1 MHLISRFE
9 LTLRYGR
16 PRPHPRRGGR
26 PAAGPVPLS
35 RRQVRRSSTVLCDG
49 VESVYMRTRF
59 RMKGSAQM
67 GVMRM
72 GYVHVRVT
80 DLEESRSHYGE
91 TLGMKL
97 VHEEPGKLYYK
108 GWDEFDHHS
117 VVLGE
122 GVVGVVK
129 FGYKVERETDL
140 EE

>member
-1 MHLISRFE
+1 
-9 LTLRYGR
+9 
-16 PRPHPRRGGR
+16 
-26 PAAGPVPLS
+26 
-35 RRQVRRSSTVLCDG
+35 
-49 VESVYMRTRF
+49 
-59 RMKGSAQM
+59 M

-117 VVLGE
+117 VVLEEGGVGRGE
-122 GVVGVVK
+122 VRLQG
-129 FGYKVERETDL
+129 RARD
-140 EE
+140 